1 MAQKKSRAGKEDFQR
16 YVKLDD
22 DMTNS
27 AAWDSLSFGA
37 IWVYIELRKRYDH
50 MNGGNDRLILPW
62 SKIHGI
68 NHHTF
73 AKRKRELIA
82 RGFIDC
88 VDPGG
93 LPQRPAIYRLSN
105 RWKAISQELVTT
117 RSREAIRSGVKKT
130 FDEFTGKYSK
140 QIQNFKGKNPQK
152 KKIHRYIL
160 KGGIKRGHYKST
172 LQGIKRGHYKSTL
185 QGIKRGHY

>member
-37 IWVYIELRKRYDH
+37 IWVYIELRKKYDH
-50 MNGGNDRLILPW
+50 LNGGNDRLILS
-62 SKIHGI
+62 SKEVRHRIEHKR
-68 NHHTF
+68 F
-73 AKRKRELIA
+73 AKRKRELID

-105 RWKAISQELVTT
+105 RWKERSQELVTT
-117 RSREAIRSGVKKT
+117 MSREAIRSGVKKT
-130 FDEFTGKYSK
+130 FDKFTGKYSE
-140 QIQNFKGKNPQK
+140 QILNMGKKDGK
-152 KKIHRYIL
+152 KKRH
-160 KGGIKRGHYKST
+160 T
-172 LQGIKRGHYKSTL
+172 
-185 QGIKRGHY
+185 